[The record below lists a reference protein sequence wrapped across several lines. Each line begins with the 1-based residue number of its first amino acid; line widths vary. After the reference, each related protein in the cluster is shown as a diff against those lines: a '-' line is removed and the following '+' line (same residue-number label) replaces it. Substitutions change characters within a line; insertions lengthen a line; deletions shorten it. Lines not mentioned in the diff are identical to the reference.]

1 MRIFHFLWE
10 SFKWEDV
17 INENLNASD
26 HFLNKP
32 DCFGIYY
39 ITGSHFIYGQNTLL
53 YLGKAQEQRFG
64 YRLNQ
69 HDDFDIT
76 NIPAIKYL
84 YIGKLLNRDDGN
96 FNSWGDAINL
106 SEKLFI
112 NSLLPAYNSQNIKGI
127 LQEDQ
132 YADIHICNWNDIGIL
147 LPEISGLRFSGKYWD
162 QDKYPEKTLSE

>member
-1 MRIFHFLWE
+1 
-10 SFKWEDV
+10 
-17 INENLNASD
+17 
-26 HFLNKP
+26 
-32 DCFGIYY
+32 
-39 ITGSHFIYGQNTLL
+39 
-53 YLGKAQEQRFG
+53 
-64 YRLNQ
+64 
-69 HDDFDIT
+69 
-76 NIPAIKYL
+76 
-84 YIGKLLNRDDGN
+84 LLNRDDGN